1 MTRRES
7 IAPGGIVGILGGGQ
21 LGRMIAMAAARLGF
35 KTHIYCPEEDA
46 PARQV
51 AYQWTVGAYED
62 IPRLEAFA
70 AATDVVTYE
79 FENIPAD
86 TAKLLAKKTLVRP
99 HPQALAIAQDRE
111 LERQFLTRIGVPV
124 SPYHGVNS
132 RDDLDR
138 AIDTVGLPAV
148 LKTRRGGYDGKGQ
161 AVLRQADDAD
171 AAWAAVAEA
180 PCILEKFIPFRKE
193 ISVIIARGQDGQYA
207 TFDPSENRHRDHI
220 LHQSLVPCDEPEPTV
235 VAAHQHAIR
244 IAEAL
249 EYVGIMAIEMFVLPD
264 EADAPLLIN
273 EIAPR
278 VHNSGHWTIDA
289 CHVSQFEQHIRAIC
303 GWPLGTSARHSDA
316 LMQNLIGDDVLEW
329 RTLMTNPQLCL
340 HLYGKVPPRPGRKMG
355 HFTRLLP
362 LGTSRSQIID
372 EE

>member
-1 MTRRES
+1 MTEGDS

-35 KTHIYCPEEDA
+35 KVHIYCPEEEA

-51 AYQWTVGAYED
+51 AYQWTVGEYED

-70 AATDVVTYE
+70 EATDVVTYE
-79 FENIPAD
+79 FENIPAE

-99 HPQALAIAQDRE
+99 HPAALEIAQDRE
-111 LERQFLTRIGVPV
+111 LERKFLTKIGVPV
-124 SPYHGVNS
+124 SPYQSVS
-132 RDDLDR
+132 TRQELDR
-138 AIDTVGLPAV
+138 AIDAVSLPAV

-161 AVLRQADDAD
+161 AVIRKKEDAD
-171 AAWAAVAEA
+171 AAWEAVNGV
-180 PCILEKFIPFRKE
+180 PSILEKFVSFRKE

-207 TFDPSENRHRDHI
+207 AFDPSENIHRDHI
-220 LHQSLVPCDEPEPTV
+220 LHQSLVPCDEPESTL

-249 EYVGIMAIEMFVLPD
+249 DYVGIMAIEMFVLED
-264 EADAPLLIN
+264 GALDPLMIN

-316 LMQNLIGDDVLEW
+316 LMQNLIGDEVLEW
-329 RTLMTNPQLCL
+329 RTLMAKPQFCL
-340 HLYGKVPPRPGRKMG
+340 HLYGKNPPRPGRKMG
-355 HFTRLLP
+355 HYTRLLP
-362 LGTSRSQIID
+362 LGTSRSQIISA
-372 EE
+372 